1 MGKLICQIC
10 FKFGHTDD
18 VCWHR
23 FVQDYVPSSRGF
35 GKGKA
40 PRATY
45 FSNSDVSA
53 ASPDFVGYENFNIMF
68 LGYDSIYGS
77 GYYYGMD
84 AYTPRATFMANFEE
98 TADD

>member
-1 MGKLICQIC
+1 MGELICQIC
-10 FKFGHTDD
+10 FKFGHTAD

-23 FVQDYVPSSRGF
+23 FVQDYVLIPRGF

-40 PRATY
+40 PRAAY
-45 FSNSDVSA
+45 FSNSDGSA
-53 ASPDFVGYENFNIMF
+53 ANPDFVGYENFNIMF

-84 AYTPRATFMANFEE
+84 AYTPGAAFMANFEE
-98 TADD
+98 TTDD